1 MDVEPS
7 TTFAAL
13 TLGFLLGL
21 KHATDAD
28 HIVAVSVIA
37 GESRSIWRGIWIGCS
52 WGLGHTTPL
61 LILGVIILTF
71 RSLIN
76 GYESIA
82 PVFEFGVGI
91 MLILLGIQV
100 FWNLKR
106 GRLHVHEHSHD
117 NGPHVHIH
125 ATHDPTASPYVESE
139 HGFFHFGKPV
149 FRIKS
154 YAIGV
159 IHGLA
164 GSAAIMLLLLPTLPS
179 FWVGLG
185 YIILFGVGTILSM
198 AVITVLL
205 GIPFALAGDLGKAS
219 RLVSTLAGSISVVF
233 GVALVSDLVL
243 NTTFIPF

>member
-1 MDVEPS
+1 MDVDPS
-7 TTFAAL
+7 TTLAAL

-28 HIVAVSVIA
+28 HVVAVSVIA
-37 GESRSIWRGIWIGCS
+37 GETRNIWRGIWVGCS

-61 LILGVIILTF
+61 LILGVIILAF
-71 RSLIN
+71 RNLID

-82 PVFEFGVGI
+82 PVFEFGVGV

-125 ATHDPTASPYVESE
+125 ATHDPAASPEVESE
-139 HGFFHFGKPV
+139 HGFLQIGRPV

-159 IHGLA
+159 MHGLA

-185 YIILFGVGTILSM
+185 YIALFGIGTMLSM
-198 AVITVLL
+198 AVVTVLL
-205 GIPFALAGDLGKAS
+205 GIPFALAGSFGMAS
-219 RLVSTLAGSISVVF
+219 RGISSIAGAMSVAFGIALMSDTVF
-233 GVALVSDLVL
+233 H
-243 NTTFIPF
+243 TTIIPF